1 MSVSEILFVV
11 AGALLGLAI
20 QGGMFLFLIPFAV
33 VAFSLAVLNRP
44 SLPTGTTVIPVI
56 KSSKR
61 TTAITPV
68 VSPDIR
74 NEFTNDVKMDTNEP
88 NSSLRVN
95 QIWARANSDVDK
107 AFADILR
114 CLKVLMPQ
122 ANTLTI
128 FTNGGTWAL

>member
-11 AGALLGLAI
+11 AGALLGLAF

-33 VAFSLAVLNRP
+33 VAFSLAVMNRP
-44 SLPTGTTVIPVI
+44 SLPPNTSVLPVI

-61 TTAITPV
+61 STALTPV

-74 NEFTNDVKMDTNEP
+74 NEFTNDVKLETNEP

-95 QIWARANSDVDK
+95 QIWYA
-107 AFADILR
+107 
-114 CLKVLMPQ
+114 
-122 ANTLTI
+122 
-128 FTNGGTWAL
+128 ALP